1 MHGNALPKAGGLKIL
16 PVVNDSCVENSMAT
30 VHHVIIQRN
39 EHGSRVG
46 GDRPNYTRIHCQI
59 LLSLR
64 RSQDLQL
71 LYNLNIK
78 KKTHIITK

>member
-1 MHGNALPKAGGLKIL
+1 MGMQFQKQGGLKIL

-59 LLSLR
+59 FLPLR
-64 RSQDLQL
+64 RSQGLQL

-78 KKTHIITK
+78 KNTHIMTK